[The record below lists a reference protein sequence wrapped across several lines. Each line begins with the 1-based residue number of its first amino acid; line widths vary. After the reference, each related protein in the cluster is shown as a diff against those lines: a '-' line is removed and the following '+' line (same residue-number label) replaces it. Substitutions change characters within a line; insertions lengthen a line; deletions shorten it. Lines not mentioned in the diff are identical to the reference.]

1 MNTTSSSPRS
11 WVPGAL
17 LVVLGL
23 MLLAGQWF
31 AWDAGPIALA
41 VIAGFF
47 VAMYAT
53 TRGYGFLIPAFIFA
67 GLAAGVG
74 LEDAAPGT
82 NGGAVV
88 LGLGLAFIGIY
99 VMNVVLARPAAWWPL
114 IPGVILGT
122 VGTSQLFGDT
132 EAARVVG
139 QLWPVALI
147 LAGLV
152 LIAQRLLP
160 PRRV

>member
-1 MNTTSSSPRS
+1 MNDNVRGARAWT
-11 WVPGAL
+11 PGVL
-17 LVVLGL
+17 LIALGL
-23 MLLAGQWF
+23 LLLAGQWF

-41 VIAGFF
+41 VIGGFF
-47 VAMYAT
+47 LAMYAT
-53 TRGYGFLIPAFIFA
+53 TRGYGFLIPAFIFG

-74 LEDAAPGT
+74 LEDAVPET

-88 LGLGLAFIGIY
+88 LGLGFAFLGIY

-122 VGTSQLFGDT
+122 VGVSQIFGGT
-132 EAARVVG
+132 EAARVLG

-147 LAGLV
+147 LAGLA
-152 LIAQRLLP
+152 LIAQRTLP
-160 PRRV
+160 SRRV

>member
-1 MNTTSSSPRS
+1 MNTASSSPRS

-17 LVVLGL
+17 LIVLGL
-23 MLLAGQWF
+23 MLLAAQWF

-47 VAMYAT
+47 VAMYAS

-67 GLAAGVG
+67 GLAAGVAI
-74 LEDAAPGT
+74 EDIAPET

-88 LGLGLAFIGIY
+88 LGLGCAFLGIY

-114 IPGVILGT
+114 VPGVILGT
-122 VGTSQLFGDT
+122 VGISELFGGT

-147 LAGLV
+147 LAGLA
-152 LIAQRLLP
+152 LIAQRVLP
-160 PRRV
+160 PRQL